1 MTDDMSR
8 EVYPFRR
15 SGRPVVLLTRR
26 EAQALQ
32 QVLDAVVPQKSSGDD
47 ETDLGRARRVLRLQ
61 LGWLDQTVLT
71 S

>member
-1 MTDDMSR
+1 MTGDMSR

-15 SGRPVVLLTRR
+15 DGRPVVLLTRR

-32 QVLDAVVPQKSSGDD
+32 QVLDERVAEAPDD

-61 LGWLDQTVLT
+61 LSWLDQTVLA

>member
-1 MTDDMSR
+1 MSR
-8 EVYPFRR
+8 EVYSFKRD
-15 SGRPVVLLTRR
+15 GRPVVLLTRR

-47 ETDLGRARRVLRLQ
+47 ETDFGRARRVLRLQ
-61 LGWLDQTVLT
+61 LGWLDEMMVA